1 MEQKQEEILMSV
13 VEYKNEGRIAHIII
27 NRPEAMN
34 ALNSE
39 VFRGLWHAFENF
51 RDDDELWVAI
61 LTGAG
66 ERAFC
71 AGADIKGLVS
81 GFSPEGDDVPV
92 RPDNIWKPF
101 IAAINGYCLGGGC
114 ELALMCDIRI
124 ASENAQF
131 GQPEV
136 NIGFM
141 QAMGGTVR
149 IPRFLPRAIA
159 AEMLLTGKRIN
170 AQDALRIGLVSH
182 VVPNDKLLETAKTI
196 ANTIITRGP
205 LGVRAVKESMV
216 RGYDMTLDEGLELEK
231 ALSARLRVTED
242 FVEGAKAFSEK
253 RPPHYQGK

>member
-1 MEQKQEEILMSV
+1 MAV
-13 VEYKNEGRIAHIII
+13 VECWKEGRIAHIVI

-34 ALNSE
+34 ALNAE
-39 VFRGLWHAFENF
+39 VFRGLHDAMEDF
-51 RDDDELWVAI
+51 RDNDDLWVAI

-66 ERAFC
+66 DKAFS

-81 GFSPEGDDVPV
+81 GFSGKGGFASV
-92 RPDNIWKPF
+92 RPDLIWKPF

-136 NIGFM
+136 NNGFM
-141 QAMGGTVR
+141 PAMGGTVR
-149 IPRFLPRAIA
+149 LPRFLPRSFA
-159 AEMLLTGKRIN
+159 AEMLLTGNRIS
-170 AQDALRIGLVSH
+170 AQDALRVGLVSR
-182 VVPNDKLLETAKTI
+182 VVSNEKLMETAMST

-216 RGYDMTLDEGLELEK
+216 RGYDMTMEEGLALEQ
-231 ALSARLRVTED
+231 ALAAQLRTTKD
-242 FVEGAKAFSEK
+242 FVEGANAFSEK
-253 RPPHYQGK
+253 RPPHYTGK

>member
-1 MEQKQEEILMSV
+1 MAV
-13 VEYKNEGRIAHIII
+13 VECRKEGRIAHIVI

-34 ALNSE
+34 ALNAE
-39 VFRGLWHAFENF
+39 VFRGLRDAMEDF
-51 RDDDELWVAI
+51 RDNANLWVAI

-66 ERAFC
+66 DRAFS

-81 GFSPEGDDVPV
+81 GSAKGDFASV

-136 NIGFM
+136 NNGFM
-141 QAMGGTVR
+141 PAMGGTVR
-149 IPRFLPRAIA
+149 LPRFLLRAIA
-159 AEMLLTGKRIN
+159 AQMLLTGNRIS
-170 AQDALRIGLVSH
+170 AQEALRVCLVSH
-182 VVPNDKLLETAKTI
+182 VVPNEKLMDTAQSI

-205 LGVRAVKESMV
+205 LGIRAVKESIV
-216 RGYDMTLDEGLELEK
+216 RGYDMTLDEALALEK
-231 ALSARLRVTED
+231 ALSADLRTTED
-242 FVEGAKAFSEK
+242 FIEGANAFSEK
-253 RPPHYQGK
+253 RPPHYKGK

>member
-1 MEQKQEEILMSV
+1 
-13 VEYKNEGRIAHIII
+13 
-27 NRPEAMN
+27 
-34 ALNSE
+34 
-39 VFRGLWHAFENF
+39 
-51 RDDDELWVAI
+51 
-61 LTGAG
+61 
-66 ERAFC
+66 
-71 AGADIKGLVS
+71 
-81 GFSPEGDDVPV
+81 
-92 RPDNIWKPF
+92 
-101 IAAINGYCLGGGC
+101 
-114 ELALMCDIRI
+114 MCDIRI

-141 QAMGGTVR
+141 PAMGGTVR

-170 AQDALRIGLVSH
+170 AQDALRIELVSH